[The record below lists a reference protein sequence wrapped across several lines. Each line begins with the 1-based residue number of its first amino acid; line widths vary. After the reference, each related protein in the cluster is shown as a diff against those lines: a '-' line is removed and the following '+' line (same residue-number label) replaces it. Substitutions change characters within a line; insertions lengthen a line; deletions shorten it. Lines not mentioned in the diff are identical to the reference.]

1 MVFEVTVSVTFGL
14 YWTSRLYG
22 ILYKYTVSV
31 NVITM
36 SSDGVDMKV
45 VVLVKQVPD
54 TYEKRTIALDTGLL
68 AREASENVVDE
79 IDERVCAVAAD
90 LKKDGVATEV
100 VAVTMG
106 PANADKAIRKVLA
119 LAADRAIH
127 IVDDALAGADMV
139 QTARVLAKAAGDAD
153 LILSGAESTDGG
165 GAMVPAMIAEILG
178 RPHIVGADSIE
189 VTAGTITGVTN
200 TETEK
205 LTLSATT
212 PAVVSLTEKAGEPK
226 LPNFKAIREAKK
238 KEIATTSLADLG
250 LAAGPEAAYVRNVMV
265 SAAERPPK
273 EAGQK
278 VSGETAATELVD
290 FLAERHLI

>member
-1 MVFEVTVSVTFGL
+1 
-14 YWTSRLYG
+14 
-22 ILYKYTVSV
+22 
-31 NVITM
+31 
-36 SSDGVDMKV
+36 MKV

-54 TYEKRTIALDTGLL
+54 TYEKRQVALDTGLL
-68 AREASENVVDE
+68 ARESSDNVVDE

-90 LKKDGVATEV
+90 LKKEGIASEV

-106 PANADKAIRKVLA
+106 PADADKAIRKVLA
-119 LAADRAIH
+119 LAADRAVH
-127 IVDDALAGADMV
+127 VVDDALAGSDMI
-139 QTARVLAKAAGDAD
+139 QTARVLAEAVKDAD
-153 LILSGAESTDGG
+153 LVLTGAESTDGG
-165 GAMVPAMIAEILG
+165 GAMVPAMVAQILG
-178 RPHIVGADSIE
+178 RPHIIGADSINITDGT
-189 VTAGTITGVTN
+189 VTGETN

-205 LTLSATT
+205 LTLSAAT

-238 KEIATTSLADLG
+238 KEIAVTSLADLG
-250 LAAGPEAAYVRNVMV
+250 LAAGPDAAYVRNVMV

-278 VSGETAATELVD
+278 VSGETATTELVD